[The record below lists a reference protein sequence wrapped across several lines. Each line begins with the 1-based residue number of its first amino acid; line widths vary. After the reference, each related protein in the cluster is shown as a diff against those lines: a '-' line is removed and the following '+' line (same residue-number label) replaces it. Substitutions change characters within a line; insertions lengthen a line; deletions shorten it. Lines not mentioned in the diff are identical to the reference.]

1 MTLKLKPNKLEP
13 VEDEVLEI
21 SLEEEYN
28 PPDALSI
35 PPMPDSDQYVYR
47 WIRFRAGNQEDY
59 NNISA
64 RMREGWVFVSEEEIP
79 PNYVYPG
86 LESKIPAL
94 SGMATNGDLVLAKL
108 PRKKAEA
115 IRRFHEDRA
124 NEAERAYDLQT
135 INAPFDG
142 QNVKL
147 QNDGSHR
154 VIVRGRKPQFG

>member
-1 MTLKLKPNKLEP
+1 MPLKLKPNKLETI
-13 VEDEVLEI
+13 EDEVLEI

-47 WIRFRAGNQEDY
+47 WIRFRTGNQEDH

-79 PNYVYPG
+79 SNYVFPG
-86 LESKIPAL
+86 LESKIAAL
-94 SGMATNGDLVLAKL
+94 AGMATNGDLVLAKL
-108 PRKKAEA
+108 SRKKAEA

-135 INAPFDG
+135 INAPLGG
-142 QNVKL
+142 QNVQL
-147 QNDGSHR
+147 QNDGSR
-154 VIVRGRKPQFG
+154 RNVTQGRRPQFG